1 MDEITVANLSG
12 FQEKATKEEVGEE
25 MEEFNIEKAWG
36 SLVTRR
42 RLQFTILNTPWR
54 IDKL

>member
-12 FQEKATKEEVGEE
+12 FQEKATKEEMGEE

-42 RLQFTILNTPWR
+42 RLWFTILNTPWR